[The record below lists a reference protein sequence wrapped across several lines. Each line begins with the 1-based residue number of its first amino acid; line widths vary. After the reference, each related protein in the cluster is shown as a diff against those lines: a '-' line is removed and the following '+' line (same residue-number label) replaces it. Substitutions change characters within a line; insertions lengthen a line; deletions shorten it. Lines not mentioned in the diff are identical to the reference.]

1 MSWGRSKMRK
11 IHLAAA
17 VMAAAFVT
25 AAASADILVV
35 RSSGP
40 SAKNFPPGKSL
51 AENARITLQANDKL
65 VVLDGRGTR
74 EIKGPGSFTPTGPT
88 QTASRAG
95 GLSGIGTPQR
105 RARIG
110 AVRSVGLNQPKNPNI
125 WRIDVA
131 KSSNVCLADPANVT
145 LWRADASQPVTLTV
159 TGTGGASRQISW
171 PAGESTL
178 AWPEDLAV
186 RDGAD
191 YRLSWGSADR
201 TELKFKTLPSKPIG
215 LEDMASSL
223 IRNDCQAQLDLLIE
237 TVKLPEDGAGTTG

>member
-1 MSWGRSKMRK
+1 MYV
-11 IHLAAA
+11 AAA
-17 VMAAAFVT
+17 VLAVSTAT

-51 AENARITLQANDKL
+51 PETVRITLQANDRL

-74 EIKGPGSFTPTGPT
+74 ELKGPGSFTPGGPA
-88 QTASRAG
+88 QAASRTA
-95 GLSGIGTPQR
+95 GLSAIGTPQR

-110 AVRSVGLNQPKNPNI
+110 AVRSVGVAQPKNPNI

-131 KSSNVCLADPANVT
+131 KSSNVCLADPTNVT

-159 TGTGGASRQISW
+159 SGNGASRSLAW
-171 PAGESTL
+171 PAGESLL
-178 AWPEDLAV
+178 AWPKDLPIS
-186 RDGAD
+186 DGAS
-191 YRLSWGSADR
+191 YRLSWGTSAQTNLR
-201 TELKFKTLPSKPIG
+201 FKTLPSKPAG
-215 LEDMASSL
+215 LEETASSL

-237 TVKLPEDGAGTTG
+237 TVRLPDDGAATSG